1 MKTFIYGLYSSDS
14 KIRYIGKS
22 DDPKKRLRRH
32 LQQVNDSKTHKN
44 SWIKK
49 QLSENKEIK
58 YLIIEEVSIDNWK
71 EREKYWISKFDNLTN
86 TSSGGLGGSGKKY
99 NISYE
104 DCKNWIFN
112 NLDKEINSKTKWIL
126 NCKNL
131 PISIPRNPTQY
142 FKNNGWISW
151 GDFLGTNNIQDNL
164 KINYLSYDDVKNWIV
179 LQNIKTTSKNWKL
192 LNLPNFI
199 PRRPERYY
207 KKRGWISWS
216 DFLSDNNRI
225 SNLDK
230 KRFKNYI

>member
-1 MKTFIYGLYSSDS
+1 MQTFIYGLYSSDS

-22 DDPKKRLRRH
+22 DDPKKRLKRH

-44 SWIKK
+44 CWIKK
-49 QLSENKEIK
+49 QISENREIN

-71 EREKYWISKFDNLTN
+71 EREKYWLYFFPDPPKPP
-86 TSSGGLGGSGKKY
+86 
-99 NISYE
+99 E
-104 DCKNWIFN
+104 DVLVK
-112 NLDKEINSKTKWIL
+112 S
-126 NCKNL
+126 
-131 PISIPRNPTQY
+131 PRNPTQY

-164 KINYLSYDDVKNWIV
+164 KINYLSYDDSKNWIV

-207 KKRGWISWS
+207 KKRGWVSWS
-216 DFLSDNNRI
+216 DFLSDDNRI

-230 KRFKNYI
+230 KKFKNNI

>member
-49 QLSENKEIK
+49 QLSENK
-58 YLIIEEVSIDNWK
+58 
-71 EREKYWISKFDNLTN
+71 
-86 TSSGGLGGSGKKY
+86 
-99 NISYE
+99 
-104 DCKNWIFN
+104 
-112 NLDKEINSKTKWIL
+112 
-126 NCKNL
+126 
-131 PISIPRNPTQY
+131 
-142 FKNNGWISW
+142 
-151 GDFLGTNNIQDNL
+151 GTNNIQDNL

-230 KRFKNYI
+230 KKFKNNI